1 MEIEKKFRIK
11 YLPENL
17 EQYTYFEIEQGYLST
32 RPVVRIRKKNEDYI
46 LTYKSK
52 GSLKEKEYDT
62 RISNEVEL
70 PLTKESYLHLR
81 EKIDGNLIK
90 KKRYL
95 IPWEKNLKVELDI
108 FEGCL
113 EGLVFAEVEFSSIE
127 EAVEFVPPEWFAEDV
142 TMDKRY
148 KNSYLSTCDQVP
160 L

>member
-95 IPWEKNLKVELDI
+95 IPLEKNLKVELDI

>member
-95 IPWEKNLKVELDI
+95 IPLERNLKVELDI